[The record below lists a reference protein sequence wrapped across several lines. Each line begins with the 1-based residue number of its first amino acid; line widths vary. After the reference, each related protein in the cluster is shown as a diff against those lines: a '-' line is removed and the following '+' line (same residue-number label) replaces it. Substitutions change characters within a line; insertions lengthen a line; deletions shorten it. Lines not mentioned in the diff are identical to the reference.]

1 MIPISLEWS
10 KHAFVQLDRKMTVQ
24 DLRAIVEGTV
34 YLLKN
39 ATRDSQTSDCVHR
52 LVVIRDRILKQNVK
66 KRFDAL
72 LEDIDEALEPFT
84 KVSKSK
90 SVASDSIEVHPTWSA
105 FLLFLAGFYSYS
117 MVAWFGK

>member
-1 MIPISLEWS
+1 
-10 KHAFVQLDRKMTVQ
+10 MTVQ

-39 ATRDSQTSDCVHR
+39 AKHDSQTSACVHR

-66 KRFDAL
+66 KTRVDPL
-72 LEDIDEALEPFT
+72 LEDIDNALESFT
-84 KVSKSK
+84 KVSKNVQEDPIDMS
-90 SVASDSIEVHPTWSA
+90 STWFA
-105 FLLFLAGFYSYS
+105 FLLFFAGFYSYS